1 MTNKKEI
8 FGNKNAGYTIIE
20 AEYTDNESGY
30 AIGKNDTN
38 YVTWWF
44 KINTERIDYYNGHY
58 TIIDVDSPLKSRAK
72 AYEDYHERL
81 TKAYNTIAKYGT
93 N

>member
-1 MTNKKEI
+1 MINKREI

-30 AIGKNDTN
+30 AIGKNEYN

-44 KINTERIDYYNGHY
+44 HINEKRIDYYHGHY
-58 TIIDVDSPLKSRAK
+58 TPIEADSPFKSRAR
-72 AYEDYHERL
+72 AYEDYHNRL
-81 TKAYNTIAKYGT
+81 SEAYNEIIKYGR
-93 N
+93 